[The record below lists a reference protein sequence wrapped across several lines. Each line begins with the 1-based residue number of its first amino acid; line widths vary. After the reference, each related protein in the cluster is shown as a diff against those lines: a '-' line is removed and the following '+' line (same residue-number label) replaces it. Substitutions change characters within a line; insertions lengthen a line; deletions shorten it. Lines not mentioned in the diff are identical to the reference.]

1 MTNVVDN
8 NDKNYNCFIIL
19 KSITVLFCFF
29 LFTIYNNYHHLNHLD
44 YHPLG
49 AVGVGKQR
57 LSRQGI
63 MHRTVSD
70 LLVHKE

>member
-19 KSITVLFCFF
+19 KSITVLFGFF
-29 LFTIYNNYHHLNHLD
+29 LFTIDNNYHHLNHLD